1 MSHFSYSEHPSIIQG
16 VVVRLGHISE
26 QEDLGGALIDL
37 SADETDIEIV
47 DAPLVQVKQERAG
60 ATQSASSAKQLIENA
75 IAAVPEHQHTH
86 SRNSHNSLVSTTPEL
101 LANNSAF
108 MKSIQHSTE
117 WKLEFLERREA
128 REKDEMVL

>member
-60 ATQSASSAKQLIENA
+60 ATQSASSAKQLIANA
-75 IAAVPEHQHTH
+75 IAAVPEHQ
-86 SRNSHNSLVSTTPEL
+86 EL
-101 LANNSAF
+101 SQQLS
-108 MKSIQHSTE
+108 QHDI
-117 WKLEFLERREA
+117 RVA
-128 REKDEMVL
+128 RKQ